1 MADRRLD
8 INTDSLSDVGTTCK
22 DLSDYV
28 REILESIDNTI
39 TQVTSKDEWA
49 SASATE
55 FNDRFRELY
64 PRLDNNLSQLEALG
78 PELQKTARGYE
89 DREQENMAQMQDVGG
104 VRG

>member
-8 INTDSLSDVGTTCK
+8 INTDSLSNVGATCK
-22 DLSDYV
+22 DLSEYV
-28 REILESIDNTI
+28 RDILDSIDKTI

-55 FNDRFRELY
+55 FNDKFREIY

-78 PELQKTARGYE
+78 PELQRTASGYE
-89 DREQENMAQMQDVGG
+89 DRERENMARMEDVGG